1 MPIVFLIPALIAP
14 FAISMAASGPQL
26 ALTTAPVPGATV
38 NVTGTGFPP
47 RVKIQLTWD
56 ASASGMPTTRTN
68 GAGRAAT
75 SFTIPSNTKIGK
87 HDLAALLVATK
98 ATSTT
103 ADSSTT
109 SGGPKRPRT
118 SPTPT
123 ASPAPTASP
132 TPTAPAPLAVL
143 SVDVQA
149 AATPTPTPVPTP
161 TPTPV
166 PTPTPT
172 PVPTPTPTP
181 VPTPT
186 PTPVPTPTPT
196 PVPTP
201 TPTPVPTPTPT
212 PVPTP
217 TPTPVPTPTPTPV
230 PTPTPPAAVTVTSSI
245 LTGQQLSGTISWT
258 AIVNAGTASSVEFW
272 IDGSNRWTEFYAP
285 YQFNGDP
292 DGRLVT
298 TTLTNGGHVL
308 TVIART
314 SSGGSTSA
322 TANVTIANGSPTPTP
337 TPTATPTPPPA
348 ATPTPLPTATPP
360 AATCGTSLQT
370 LINDTPTGGTLAV
383 PDCLYRE
390 SVTVTRPMTID
401 GTGATIDGRDAA
413 GTPVR
418 QRWLFVSANDVT
430 VRGFTMQYTSGGYAV
445 GGVETATGV
454 QRFVLQGCDVS
465 HAYVNINLT
474 GTTDSTIR
482 NCAIHDA
489 THLGVRVAANA
500 PHGGQRNQIS
510 SNRIYHNNRTGEPD
524 PNADAGGLKATW
536 QDGLTLDG
544 NEVYDNGGPGLWLDA
559 ACLER
564 HDLEQQG
571 PPQRLGRDHG
581 SRRAPAPRSPA
592 TPCGATASAD
602 GAVWGWGAG
611 ILIASSKDAQVW
623 GNTVAW
629 NYAGISVISQNRS
642 DSPGLTGTYVHD
654 NLVVAEQ
661 PTAGNDR
668 YGLFWGQ
675 DWSGPLYAAASN
687 NRGATNKFWYPAAE
701 NQYARFIWDGY
712 RNLSSFVTVPGGT
725 GSRWLTDAEKSAAL
739 AAGGAPASP

>member
-1 MPIVFLIPALIAP
+1 MIDSPRRSPRGSFLAVVTAAVLSALVVF
-14 FAISMAASGPQL
+14 G
-26 ALTTAPVPGATV
+26 TTSLPNPGSVEGATSTKV
-38 NVTGTGFPP
+38 AACSANLRTRPTTVARVRKMARTGTKVTVVANVTGSRW
-47 RVKIQLTWD
+47 RV
-56 ASASGMPTTRTN
+56 SC
-68 GAGRAAT
+68 AGRSVSGRTWYRISAVNGRSVRSLFGVQYLYAAT
-75 SFTIPSNTKIGK
+75 
-87 HDLAALLVATK
+87 ALFK
-98 ATSTT
+98 
-103 ADSSTT
+103 
-109 SGGPKRPRT
+109 
-118 SPTPT
+118 
-123 ASPAPTASP
+123 SPAATAV
-132 TPTAPAPLAVL
+132 APP
-143 SVDVQA
+143 
-149 AATPTPTPVPTP
+149 P
-161 TPTPV
+161 
-166 PTPTPT
+166 
-172 PVPTPTPTP
+172 
-181 VPTPT
+181 
-186 PTPVPTPTPT
+186 
-196 PVPTP
+196 
-201 TPTPVPTPTPT
+201 
-212 PVPTP
+212 
-217 TPTPVPTPTPTPV
+217 
-230 PTPTPPAAVTVTSSI
+230 PPAAKAV
-245 LTGQQLSGTISWT
+245 
-258 AIVNAGTASSVEFW
+258 
-272 IDGSNRWTEFYAP
+272 AP
-285 YQFNGDP
+285 P
-292 DGRLVT
+292 PPP
-298 TTLTNGGHVL
+298 
-308 TVIART
+308 A
-314 SSGGSTSA
+314 
-322 TANVTIANGSPTPTP
+322 
-337 TPTATPTPPPA
+337 ATPTPPPA

-370 LINDTPTGGTLAV
+370 LINGTPTGGTLAV

-482 NCAIHDA
+482 DCAIHDA

-544 NEVYDNGGPGLWLDA
+544 NEVYDNGGAGLWLDA
-559 ACLER
+559 ACLNATISNNKVHHNDSAGIMDETSTGTKITGNSAW
-564 HDLEQQG
+564 ENGFG
-571 PPQRLGRDHG
+571 PY
-581 SRRAPAPRSPA
+581 
-592 TPCGATASAD
+592 

-611 ILIASSKDAQVW
+611 ILIASSKDDQVW

-654 NLVVAEQ
+654 NLVMAEQ
-661 PTAGNDR
+661 PTAGHDR

>member
-1 MPIVFLIPALIAP
+1 M
-14 FAISMAASGPQL
+14 
-26 ALTTAPVPGATV
+26 
-38 NVTGTGFPP
+38 
-47 RVKIQLTWD
+47 
-56 ASASGMPTTRTN
+56 
-68 GAGRAAT
+68 
-75 SFTIPSNTKIGK
+75 
-87 HDLAALLVATK
+87 
-98 ATSTT
+98 
-103 ADSSTT
+103 
-109 SGGPKRPRT
+109 
-118 SPTPT
+118 
-123 ASPAPTASP
+123 
-132 TPTAPAPLAVL
+132 
-143 SVDVQA
+143 
-149 AATPTPTPVPTP
+149 
-161 TPTPV
+161 
-166 PTPTPT
+166 
-172 PVPTPTPTP
+172 
-181 VPTPT
+181 
-186 PTPVPTPTPT
+186 
-196 PVPTP
+196 
-201 TPTPVPTPTPT
+201 
-212 PVPTP
+212 
-217 TPTPVPTPTPTPV
+217 
-230 PTPTPPAAVTVTSSI
+230 
-245 LTGQQLSGTISWT
+245 
-258 AIVNAGTASSVEFW
+258 
-272 IDGSNRWTEFYAP
+272 
-285 YQFNGDP
+285 
-292 DGRLVT
+292 T

-337 TPTATPTPPPA
+337 PPTATPTPPPA

-370 LINDTPTGGTLAV
+370 LINGTPTGGTLAV

-445 GGVETATGV
+445 GGVETAAGV

-482 NCAIHDA
+482 DCAIHDA

-544 NEVYDNGGPGLWLDA
+544 NEVYDNGGAGLWLDA
-559 ACLER
+559 ACLNATISNNKVHHNDSAGIMDETSTGTWITGNSAW
-564 HDLEQQG
+564 ENGFG
-571 PPQRLGRDHG
+571 PY
-581 SRRAPAPRSPA
+581 
-592 TPCGATASAD
+592 

-611 ILIASSKDAQVW
+611 ILIASSKDDQVW

-654 NLVVAEQ
+654 NLVMAEQ